1 MAAGKLEVDITARL
15 DKLDK
20 GLAQAERMVKKTGG
34 TIDSAMATPTGRVA
48 LGMGKV
54 LGSMAA
60 LELGVASVNAGFDGL
75 KGATALFAGDV
86 EKADEH
92 FISMGEVVK
101 QLPAGIGPLAQK
113 VEQLVLNLMGVQE
126 QLDEQARTAERS
138 LQRQSIAQ
146 RIDEQ
151 RESNRLLE
159 RELEVLK
166 IEDPLLKAKAEL
178 RLEETRILKKLGA
191 DVDALNNLQE
201 VGSEGL
207 QFQLR
212 EEAALRIKVLRVQEQ
227 QLEAEHERAQREQQ
241 AADAEAKRL
250 QLLERIRRMELFEST
265 VQTAQ
270 TAMGTFRFAPQVDRQ
285 QDDSSRALDSIETL
299 LMNTLPRIHGA
310 LSRLGFQ

>member
-1 MAAGKLEVDITARL
+1 
-15 DKLDK
+15 
-20 GLAQAERMVKKTGG
+20 
-34 TIDSAMATPTGRVA
+34 
-48 LGMGKV
+48 
-54 LGSMAA
+54 
-60 LELGVASVNAGFDGL
+60 
-75 KGATALFAGDV
+75 
-86 EKADEH
+86 
-92 FISMGEVVK
+92 
-101 QLPAGIGPLAQK
+101 
-113 VEQLVLNLMGVQE
+113 
-126 QLDEQARTAERS
+126 
-138 LQRQSIAQ
+138 
-146 RIDEQ
+146 
-151 RESNRLLE
+151 
-159 RELEVLK
+159 
-166 IEDPLLKAKAEL
+166 
-178 RLEETRILKKLGA
+178 
-191 DVDALNNLQE
+191 LQE

>member
-1 MAAGKLEVDITARL
+1 
-15 DKLDK
+15 
-20 GLAQAERMVKKTGG
+20 
-34 TIDSAMATPTGRVA
+34 
-48 LGMGKV
+48 
-54 LGSMAA
+54 
-60 LELGVASVNAGFDGL
+60 
-75 KGATALFAGDV
+75 
-86 EKADEH
+86 
-92 FISMGEVVK
+92 
-101 QLPAGIGPLAQK
+101 GIGPLAQK

-299 LMNTLPRIHGA
+299 LLNTLPRIHGA